1 MQMQRHSAEGRV
13 VGVREGVDDGVQA
26 VAADYVVV
34 EAGGGDEGRVLRVRE
49 EGVGEVAE
57 ELLEQ
62 ARDGVDVVEEGFGV
76 AEVDF
81 GGVWGVGV
89 SLLFIVGFG

>member
-1 MQMQRHSAEGRV
+1 MQVQRHRSQRRV
-13 VGVREGVDDGVQA
+13 IGVGQGVDDGVQG
-26 VAADYVVV
+26 VAADDVVI
-34 EAGGGDEGRVLRVRE
+34 ETRGRDEGRVLGVGE

-81 GGVWGVGV
+81 GGV
-89 SLLFIVGFG
+89 